1 MIEKRKIL
9 TDILG
14 SYKKF
19 ANGELYFMC
28 PFCGHHKKKLAIRLS
43 HGFHWWVCDVR
54 GKNIYRIVRKFGSY
68 AHRQK
73 WLELDGKL
81 NLSDFDTLFEELVA
95 EEQKIELPEDFVSL
109 CNRRLPLSSQRPIEY
124 LESRGL
130 TKRDIFRW
138 KAGFSKQGR
147 YGGRIIIPSFNNA
160 GDINYF
166 IARSYVGHNK
176 RYLNPPCGRD
186 IVFNELFIDWDEPVV
201 LVEGVFDAIV
211 AGDNAIPIL
220 GSTLRETSKLFQALV
235 RHDTPVFLGLDP
247 DADKKT
253 RQMIKSMLQ
262 YDLEVYIIP
271 VDEGCDIGDMTR
283 GEFLERKAN
292 ASLADYDELFLID
305 ELRRIV

>member
-1 MIEKRKIL
+1 MIEKQKIL

-14 SYKKF
+14 SYKRF
-19 ANGELYFMC
+19 TNGEMYFHC
-28 PFCGHHKKKLAIRLS
+28 PFCEHHKKKLAIRLS
-43 HGFHWWVCDVR
+43 HGFHCWVCDAR
-54 GKNIYRIVRKFGSY
+54 GKNIYRIIRKFGSY
-68 AHRQK
+68 SHRQK

-81 NLSDFDTLFEELVA
+81 NLSDFDTLFEELV
-95 EEQKIELPEDFVSL
+95 EEKQKVDLPEDFISL
-109 CNRRLPLSSQRPIEY
+109 CNRRLPLSSQRPLEY
-124 LESRGL
+124 LLSRGL

-147 YGGRIIIPSFNNA
+147 YGGRIIIPSFDNR
-160 GDINYF
+160 GDVNYF
-166 IARSYVGHNK
+166 IARSYVGHKK

-220 GSTLRETSKLFQALV
+220 GSTLREKSKLFQALV

-262 YDLEVYIIP
+262 YDLELYTIP
-271 VDEGCDIGDMTR
+271 IDEHLDVGDMTR
-283 GEFLERKAN
+283 GEFKERKNN
-292 ASLADYDELFLID
+292 ATLVDHDELFLLD